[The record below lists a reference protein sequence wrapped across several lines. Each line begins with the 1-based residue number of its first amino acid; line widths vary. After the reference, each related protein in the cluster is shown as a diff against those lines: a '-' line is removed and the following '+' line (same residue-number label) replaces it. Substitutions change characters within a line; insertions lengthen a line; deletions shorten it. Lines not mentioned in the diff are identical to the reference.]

1 MKLYVVELDG
11 RCGGCNWDNRNL
23 FVLADTEEQ
32 ATILYEQGQ
41 GGLCTA
47 CLVGLLYETDAEIT
61 TSSVIYQADEWGYT
75 VAVVEEGRIVHEYSA
90 TNNPLDSQGPV
101 LAEGVSLETLQR
113 WAEQTAREIAEEW
126 GTEFIGPDE
135 DMTLS

>member
-1 MKLYVVELDG
+1 MSCPECVPERREGMKRTRTGDSPIPV
-11 RCGGCNWDNRNL
+11 R
-23 FVLADTEEQ
+23 A
-32 ATILYEQGQ
+32 
-41 GGLCTA
+41 
-47 CLVGLLYETDAEIT
+47 
-61 TSSVIYQADEWGYT
+61 VIYQADEWGYT

-126 GTEFIGPDE
+126 GTDLIGPDE
-135 DMTLS
+135 DMRRTGRGLFQSGVRLRGEME